1 MKKTKHHYTKEEL
14 EASKVVLDEVKA
26 EAGKNIV
33 YLLNP
38 FIYPDRYKKIS
49 FNMEDNNGNSHN
61 LKPTILGLIGF
72 INGALHLLAHEEK
85 INIKN

>member
-1 MKKTKHHYTKEEL
+1 MKKTKHYTKEEL
-14 EASKVVLDEVKA
+14 EASKAVLEEVKA

-49 FNMEDNNGNSHN
+49 FNVENNGNSHN
-61 LKPTILGLIGF
+61 LNPTIIGLIGF

-85 INIKN
+85 INIRN